1 MKKQVF
7 LFLFLLVFLF
17 SCKKQQ
23 EYSETRF
30 LMDTICE
37 IKVVSDNEKFAR
49 KVLDETFKEVER
61 IGKIFGYSKDSEVEK
76 INSFSGVKP
85 VVVSSEVF
93 NLIKKSIEISENTDG
108 AFDITVGIL
117 SDIWGFKKFS
127 QEKNFV
133 VPKKE
138 EIEKALSLVGYKN
151 IKLDEKK
158 QSVFLTKR
166 GMEIDLG
173 GIAKGYSIMR
183 TKEILEKNNFRNFL
197 INFGGD
203 IYVKGKNKDGKPWK
217 VAVQHPRNKNEFL
230 TILNLTDISIVTSGD
245 YERYFVVDGARYHHI
260 FDPKTG
266 YPKNGIV
273 SVTILHSDS
282 TIADALSTGIFV
294 LGEKK
299 VSDVLKKY
307 NFEYIIVKEENGEL
321 KTFVSSG
328 LKNFVKSE

>member
-7 LFLFLLVFLF
+7 LFIFLLVFLF

-23 EYSETRF
+23 EYSETKF

-37 IKVVSDNEKFAR
+37 IKVVSDNERIAK
-49 KVLDETFKEVER
+49 KVLDKVFKEVER
-61 IGKIFGYSKDSEVEK
+61 IDKVFGYSKDSEVEK
-76 INSFSGVKP
+76 INSFSGAGA

-93 NLIKKSIEISENTDG
+93 SLIKKSIEISEVTDG
-108 AFDITVGIL
+108 AFDITVGVL
-117 SDIWGFKKFS
+117 SDIWGFKNVS
-127 QEKNFV
+127 EEKNFV
-133 VPKKE
+133 VPKNE
-138 EIEKALSLVGYKN
+138 EIKKALSLVGYKN

-166 GMEIDLG
+166 GMKIDLG
-173 GIAKGYSIMR
+173 GIAKGYSIKKA
-183 TKEILEKNNFRNFL
+183 KEILEKNNFKNFL

-203 IYVKGKNKDGKPWK
+203 VYVMGKNKEGKPWK

-230 TILNLTDISIVTSGD
+230 TILNLKDTSIVTSGD
-245 YERYFVVDGARYHHI
+245 YERCFIVGGKRYHHI

-266 YPKNGIV
+266 YPKDGVV
-273 SVTILHSDS
+273 SVSILCDDPV
-282 TIADALSTGIFV
+282 IADALSTGIFV

-299 VSDVLKKY
+299 VNDVFKKY

-321 KTFVSSG
+321 KAFVSDG
-328 LKNFVKSE
+328 VKKFLKSE

>member
-183 TKEILEKNNFRNFL
+183 TKEILEK
-197 INFGGD
+197 I
-203 IYVKGKNKDGKPWK
+203 
-217 VAVQHPRNKNEFL
+217 
-230 TILNLTDISIVTSGD
+230 IL
-245 YERYFVVDGARYHHI
+245 EI
-260 FDPKTG
+260 F
-266 YPKNGIV
+266 
-273 SVTILHSDS
+273 
-282 TIADALSTGIFV
+282 
-294 LGEKK
+294 
-299 VSDVLKKY
+299 
-307 NFEYIIVKEENGEL
+307 
-321 KTFVSSG
+321 
-328 LKNFVKSE
+328 